1 MRRRIVKNFFTTRPD
16 RITIALFVI
25 ALVALIVSLVLVPTP
40 ARWIVEGPP
49 KHRIRFFHDP
59 KHLVDYLILAL
70 RGVAVVAFIGA
81 WIRHADQAS
90 TIQDVIDQEARKMDD
105 GVAVGHV
112 GAVNV
117 DEPRHQVSS

>member
-1 MRRRIVKNFFTTRPD
+1 MRRRIVKHFFTTRPD

-25 ALVALIVSLVLVPTP
+25 ALVALIFSLVLVPTP

-70 RGVAVVAFIGA
+70 RGVAAVAFIGA